1 MEASR
6 RTASPRGRASRP
18 SAREARVT
26 VAGPCRVLLI
36 GMMGSGKSTI
46 GRLLSEATGW
56 PYIDNDELVR
66 EFHGAT
72 ARQILAERGE
82 APMRAAESEAL
93 GRGVRAPAPTVI
105 GVAAGTILEAANRER
120 VRTGGIVVWLRADA
134 AAIES
139 RAMGGDHRPWLDT
152 VGGSWIRETV
162 TEREPLYASIADT
175 VIDTGTKTVDES
187 TAKLLA
193 WLGTVAACHP
203 AVEGRVRR
211 RLYR

>member
-1 MEASR
+1 M
-6 RTASPRGRASRP
+6 
-18 SAREARVT
+18 T
-26 VAGPCRVLLI
+26 VGGPCRVLLI

-46 GRLLSEATGW
+46 GRVLAEATGW

-93 GRGVRAPAPTVI
+93 ARGVRAPAPTVI

-120 VRTGGIVVWLRADA
+120 LRMGGIVVWLRVDV

-139 RAMGGDHRPWLDT
+139 RAVGADHRPWLDT
-152 VGGSWIRETV
+152 GGGSWIRETV
-162 TEREPLYASIADT
+162 TERDPLYASVADT

-187 TAKLLA
+187 AGELLA
-193 WLGTVAACHP
+193 WLGTVAACRAALSPDEPP
-203 AVEGRVRR
+203 AHDP
-211 RLYR
+211 